1 MSRRP
6 SPLRKYISPVSAS
19 RRTRSGAAANRELN
33 GGMAAAAARRNKR
46 PESFCPTTEHK
57 RIRLQAESLPDLT
70 NSRSSGQYKRVLTT
84 FRHHFLAV
92 VKVLWD
98 AGERHSPTS
107 SLFPVAFPTSNTSK
121 IVSIFFGAVLPSV
134 LVLRKADKLALRYQC
149 LVENAFCTYCR
160 SF

>member
-46 PESFCPTTEHK
+46 PESFCPTAEHK

-92 VKVLWD
+92 VKVLYGMQGNAIPPPPVYFLW
-98 AGERHSPTS
+98 RSPPQIPQRLS
-107 SLFPVAFPTSNTSK
+107 V
-121 IVSIFFGAVLPSV
+121 FFSV
-134 LVLRKADKLALRYQC
+134 LFSR
-149 LVENAFCTYCR
+149 AFL
-160 SF
+160 S